1 MGTLFEC
8 LKEARLEKY
17 FSSFRAR
24 GITKSESLAKLSI
37 QDCPALGITVPEDKR
52 RLVELISIVKA
63 VYNVESYMASTPPTT
78 RTNQHSRNRSPR
90 KRNRSPAHS
99 ASQAGTA
106 TLLDLLSDTS
116 ESESSDDSSHHSDYE
131 PAIKHSVSAASTHNS
146 SPLIQKAPVER
157 IRHGKGYNY
166 GVPGAAAS
174 AIKSRSRTGGIRDEK
189 IKVCVRKRPL
199 NRKEIKA
206 GDEDVV
212 RTESTTTVIV
222 NEPKLAVDLTAY
234 TLQHEFMFDEVFDGT
249 CTNEDVYI
257 RAARPLINCLFDGG
271 SATCFAYGQT
281 GAGKTHTMIGSR
293 EVPGLYL
300 LAAQDIFSVVES
312 KQYGENVKVW
322 VSFFEIYCGQLFD
335 LLNKRN
341 RLHARED
348 GAQRVCISGLTETE
362 VKDAPSMIQ
371 VLEYGNTVRSKGS
384 TGVNP
389 DSSRSHAVLQMEVRD
404 ERERRLGRISFIDLA
419 GSERASDVTDTDRQ
433 TRMEGAEINQSLLAL
448 KECIRSIDQES
459 RHKPF
464 RQSKLTHILKDSF
477 MGNSR
482 TCMIAN
488 ISPCQST
495 CEHTL
500 NTLRYADRVKELKR
514 GSGHAGGRSNN
525 VALSNILMN
534 IPASGPS
541 VFHSGNILCSSTP
554 IRPQSSGHYTNR
566 NSSVDLTFDTSE
578 TPIKGH
584 GLKRK
589 TAVPSSSSTRLVS
602 QKSPGRPG
610 PQSRVSVV
618 RHIASS
624 KPNVSSNSE
633 SSDQTDTDSCNIT
646 GPRNKNNN
654 TNTNIPVVKS
664 TDTDNDF
671 PTTDFNNEEEMNDLN
686 RTGEKGQFVT
696 ASVPVLPT
704 TAIKEASSS
713 HVRTVTG
720 IEGASSSPRQQ
731 MKGSLMS
738 ASTPMLRQKMY
749 TDSDPGK
756 QTSVTQS
763 SQQIQNNDRGTQE
776 TSQGQNSFHPNAVAV
791 QVEMSEPGVTP
802 VAMATKGPRMSE
814 PGVTPVAMATKG
826 PKMSDSSPQHHAN
839 GSTPSNAFFSE
850 SIEDDLLFD
859 QPISEIRSKPS
870 QISGSKE
877 NSLSSVT
884 PPSSARTQPK
894 VPQDPSA
901 GPCMPA
907 ALPAKSSDLATFSQW
922 SPTKYAALKQYP
934 SNRNHTHPQEQPKTR
949 PPDNI
954 SLKEDTN
961 PSVSKNTQH
970 IARTPVSDYF
980 NSNSTVSNEPS
991 NPMQR
996 FSERKNS
1003 DVSQEKNFSSESGID
1018 SKYGIYELKNDR
1030 SSANKTNLKRE
1041 MNDPPVS
1048 EPYNMEL
1055 LDSYGINN
1063 PSDFAENYRSLFDGA
1078 NSSRPRTPKTEVNMK
1093 QSSAEPVS
1101 ANWFNTPADLDTHV
1115 ARSVVG
1121 KKNFLQHLGDLAGQ
1135 GLGQHPNQRRKSL
1148 ERAKIDT
1155 VSDEESHLKNI
1166 EKELHE
1172 FYPVRQPSSKTS
1184 SSQYVAKTQSDTG
1197 IISKPSEI
1205 TTLESYSR
1213 SIYGP
1218 SSSSSSGSSTHM
1230 VKDNVSDSNIPNLRI
1245 NTDSQ
1250 LREQKSVTDTYMG
1263 ARPKYSSSASSAASR
1278 EDATSPVSRETA
1290 SASTFSSHH
1299 NGQGNT
1305 QTSDNGSKSSV
1316 IRTEKLQNGATFFPI
1331 HPQPV
1336 SKSRTPINKDIVHP
1350 TPVNIGPVAD
1360 GRDQSKGDNSDT
1372 VDLKSQLVAAHED
1385 QLATVT
1391 SLCKQEMKLLLGAKA
1406 GHKSFD
1412 EYIKKVNDI
1421 LSQKMAT
1428 IQLLQDQIIAF
1439 QISLQDDDGN
1449 EV

>member
-17 FSSFRAR
+17 YSSFRAR

-37 QDCPALGITVPEDKR
+37 QDCPGLGITLPEDKR

-63 VYNVESYMASTPPTT
+63 VYNVESYTASTPPTT
-78 RTNQHSRNRSPR
+78 RANQYARNRSPR
-90 KRNRSPAHS
+90 KRNRSPSHNVSQGVTGRGLLASHEVQVHERPQRTNTS
-99 ASQAGTA
+99 IHHLSQAGAA

-116 ESESSDDSSHHSDYE
+116 ESESSDDDSSHHSDYE

-146 SPLIQKAPVER
+146 SPLVQKTPVER

-166 GVPGAAAS
+166 GVPGATAS
-174 AIKSRSRTGGIRDEK
+174 NQKSRSRTGGMRDEK

-206 GDEDVV
+206 GDEDIV

-234 TLQHEFMFDEVFDGT
+234 TLQHEFIFDEVFDGT

-312 KQYGENVKVW
+312 KQYGENIKVW

-362 VKDAPSMIQ
+362 VKDAASMIQ

-514 GSGHAGGRSNN
+514 GSGHASGHSNN

-554 IRPQSSGHYTNR
+554 IRPQSSRQYTNR

-584 GLKRK
+584 GIKRK
-589 TAVPSSSSTRLVS
+589 TAVPSSSSARHVS
-602 QKSPGRPG
+602 QKSPVRPG

-618 RHIASS
+618 RHMANSR
-624 KPNVSSNSE
+624 PNVSSNSE

-654 TNTNIPVVKS
+654 TDVTNTNIPVVKS

-696 ASVPVLPT
+696 ASVPVLST
-704 TAIKEASSS
+704 AAIKDASSGL
-713 HVRTVTG
+713 VRTVTS
-720 IEGASSSPRQQ
+720 IEGASSSPGQQ
-731 MKGSLMS
+731 MKGSSVS

-763 SQQIQNNDRGTQE
+763 SQQTQNERGSQNTL
-776 TSQGQNSFHPNAVAV
+776 QGQNSFYPNAAV
-791 QVEMSEPGVTP
+791 VQIEMFDPAVIP
-802 VAMATKGPRMSE
+802 VAMT
-814 PGVTPVAMATKG
+814 TKG

-859 QPISEIRSKPS
+859 QPVNENGSKPF
-870 QISGSKE
+870 QTSGSKE
-877 NSLSSVT
+877 NTLSYVT
-884 PPSSARTQPK
+884 PPSSARTQPR

-901 GPCMPA
+901 EPFMPA
-907 ALPAKSSDLATFSQW
+907 ALPAKSSDLATFSQR
-922 SPTKYAALKQYP
+922 SPTKYAVLKHHP
-934 SNRNHTHPQEQPKTR
+934 SSRTHTQQQEQPKSK
-949 PPDNI
+949 PPDNM
-954 SLKEDTN
+954 SLNEDTS
-961 PSVSKNTQH
+961 PLVSRNTQH
-970 IARTPVSDYF
+970 VAGSPASDYLNR
-980 NSNSTVSNEPS
+980 NSSALQER
-991 NPMQR
+991 NPTG
-996 FSERKNS
+996 
-1003 DVSQEKNFSSESGID
+1003 ESGLD
-1018 SKYGIYELKNDR
+1018 SKYGMYELKNER

-1048 EPYNMEL
+1048 ELYDMEHIDSFGIHNPSNFTENFRSL
-1055 LDSYGINN
+1055 LDGT
-1063 PSDFAENYRSLFDGA
+1063 
-1078 NSSRPRTPKTEVNMK
+1078 NSSRPRTPKSEVNMK

-1121 KKNFLQHLGDLAGQ
+1121 KKHFLQHLEDLAGHGYHQ
-1135 GLGQHPNQRRKSL
+1135 SQRRTSL
-1148 ERAKIDT
+1148 ERAKSDT
-1155 VSDEESHLKNI
+1155 VFDEETHLKNV

-1172 FYPVRQPSSKTS
+1172 LYPIQKPSSNLKPS
-1184 SSQYVAKTQSDTG
+1184 SNQYVVKTQSDTG

-1213 SIYGP
+1213 STYGP

-1230 VKDNVSDSNIPNLRI
+1230 VKENLSDSNIPNLRM
-1245 NTDSQ
+1245 NTNSQ
-1250 LREQKSVTDTYMG
+1250 LREQKPVTDTSMG
-1263 ARPKYSSSASSAASR
+1263 ARPKYSSSANSVASK
-1278 EDATSPVSRETA
+1278 EDATSPVLREMA
-1290 SASTFSSHH
+1290 NGSTFSSHQ

-1305 QTSDNGSKSSV
+1305 HTSDNGSKSSV
-1316 IRTEKLQNGATFFPI
+1316 IMTEKLQNGATFFPI

-1350 TPVNIGPVAD
+1350 TPVTKGTVID
-1360 GRDQSKGDNSDT
+1360 GRGQTKGDNSNT
-1372 VDLKSQLVAAHED
+1372 ADLKSQLVAAHED

-1421 LSQKMAT
+1421 LSQKMAA
-1428 IQLLQDQIIAF
+1428 IQLLQDQMIAF
-1439 QISLQDDDGN
+1439 QISAQDDDGN
-1449 EV
+1449 AV